1 MRYLLPVTE
10 EAIHFRDELI
20 SNYRNSLPVF
30 HEHAGQ
36 LRDIVLLFLEIH
48 DEHAGQL
55 LDIVLLFLE
64 IHVFNLMDGQ
74 NNRTDDF
81 FWFMMTFFLIALCV
95 NNDRWPE
102 TEN

>member
-1 MRYLLPVTE
+1 MRYLLPVIE

-20 SNYRNSLPVF
+20 SNYRNSLPIF
-30 HEHAGQ
+30 H
-36 LRDIVLLFLEIH
+36 
-48 DEHAGQL
+48 EHAGQL

-81 FWFMMTFFLIALCV
+81 FWFMVTFSLIALCV
-95 NNDRWPE
+95 NNDGWPE
-102 TEN
+102 TED